1 MQVEDISFKEIV
13 KALKNE
19 DGRKVL
25 ANYGLDPKL
34 GKYHRSFCEDCNDS
48 IEIDQA
54 ATVCPKC
61 GGTNITFGVF
71 DRIELIKD
79 KEESKSPENRPPYVY
94 QIPLNFIPGVGG
106 KTIDKLLDA
115 FETEMNI
122 LHKLSNDDIEAVV
135 GEKIAKNII
144 NAREGKL
151 GIHSGGGGNYGK
163 IETKK

>member
-1 MQVEDISFKEIV
+1 M
-13 KALKNE
+13 
-19 DGRKVL
+19 
-25 ANYGLDPKL
+25 
-34 GKYHRSFCEDCNDS
+34 C
-48 IEIDQA
+48 
-54 ATVCPKC
+54 
-61 GGTNITFGVF
+61 GTNITFGVF

-115 FETEMNI
+115 FDTEMNI

-144 NAREGKL
+144 NAREGKMKVE
-151 GIHSGGGGNYGK
+151 SGGGGMYGK
-163 IETKK
+163 VSAE